1 MSAMLHETTVQQG
14 QSRMRPREQ
23 LVIAAGQTVKLEP
36 GGLHVM
42 LHGLTQPL
50 SVGQTVPLVIT
61 LSGGTTLQV
70 AAIVRP
76 LSAE

>member
-1 MSAMLHETTVQQG
+1 MLHETTVQQG

-23 LVIAAGQTVKLEP
+23 LAVPAGQTVKLEP

-61 LSGGTTLQV
+61 FSGGATLQV